1 MVSRDEAEALDTQNA
16 SGGSEK
22 GTGGD
27 TGAFFIG
34 GMRQPG

>member
-1 MVSRDEAEALDTQNA
+1 MSKKTLDTQNTA
-16 SGGSEK
+16 NCGEM
-22 GTGGD
+22 GTGSD